1 MKAEKEWENNYKVKN
16 NQLGMAVYTW
26 NPNAQ
31 EADVGGLS
39 QIQDPLDLYSEF
51 QVSQDHITRLF
62 Q

>member
-1 MKAEKEWENNYKVKN
+1 MKVEKEWENNYKVKN

-26 NPNAQ
+26 NPNTQ

-39 QIQDPLDLYSEF
+39 QVQDPLDRHSEF
-51 QVSQDHITRLF
+51 QVSQDHIIRLF